1 MNAVTQSAPRF
12 AAILVGALLTF
23 ATPAMGQDG
32 EDGVAA
38 VLEAWAQTYGSA
50 SSSEEMLTLYDS
62 EAVFWGTGGREPF
75 VGAEQI
81 APYFDQQFSNFTQRR
96 VSFLDPIIRI
106 YDDAAAVTGR
116 YRFEVQTPD
125 GQALDVT
132 HRFSFTLVSEEGEW
146 VIVQQHSSQMP

>member
-1 MNAVTQSAPRF
+1 MNAVPRNARSAALLF
-12 AAILVGALLTF
+12 GALLSC

-32 EDGVAA
+32 EQGVAA

-50 SSSEEMLTLYDS
+50 TASEAMLELYDPD
-62 EAVFWGTGGREPF
+62 AVFWGTGGREPF
-75 VGAEQI
+75 VGAQQI
-81 APYFDQQFSNFTQRR
+81 APYFDQQFSNFSQRR

-132 HRFSFTLVSEEGEW
+132 HRFSFTLISQEGEW
-146 VIVQQHSSQMP
+146 IIVQQHSSQMP